1 MSRVINKAN
10 PERQHVQ
17 PLRFSE
23 SPLSEDSIPFVV
35 SIHEKY
41 KERDGREETAPN
53 GPLRGRSTSP
63 IKQQSAQRETPYVPM
78 PAPSARHSQPNP
90 AAAKSESQQ
99 ELERTLMETSREVT
113 RLALKL
119 EEAQR
124 TMEGRVQEA
133 FERGLSEGERLV
145 REGQRQEAE
154 SYAYGLAKLGQLG
167 RTLETQARHEA
178 LELALLVAKR
188 IMQKEVEISPSFL
201 VEIIKRTASQ
211 LLGRA
216 EMTIR
221 LHPEDLEVV
230 RQLAP
235 NFADNFPA
243 VALVT
248 MKSDDTLE
256 RGDCLIDTDVEQI
269 NLSLNEQLAALKRAL
284 AEDLA

>member
-1 MSRVINKAN
+1 MSRVINKSN

-17 PLRFSE
+17 ALRFSE
-23 SPLSEDSIPFVV
+23 SALDDTAIPFVV

-41 KERDGREETAPN
+41 KERDGREETSSK

-63 IKQQSAQRETPYVPM
+63 VKQQSTSSEAPYVPM
-78 PAPSARHSQPNP
+78 PAPTARSSQPVQ
-90 AAAKSESQQ
+90 AAAKSENQQ
-99 ELERTLMETSREVT
+99 ELERALLEASREVT

-119 EEAQR
+119 EEAQSAI
-124 TMEGRVQEA
+124 EGRVQEA

-154 SYAYGLAKLGQLG
+154 SYAYGLTKLGQLG

-188 IMQKEVEISPSFL
+188 IMQKEVEISPAYL

-216 EMTIR
+216 EISIR
-221 LHPEDLEVV
+221 LHPADLEVV

-235 NFADNFPA
+235 DFSDHFPA

-248 MKSDDTLE
+248 LKSDDALE

-269 NLSLNEQLAALKRAL
+269 NLSLNEQLSALKRAL
-284 AEDLA
+284 SEDLA

>member
-1 MSRVINKAN
+1 MTGVQTCALPIY
-10 PERQHVQ
+10 VQ
-17 PLRFSE
+17 PLRFAE
-23 SPLSEDSIPFVV
+23 SAQDEAAIPFVV

-41 KERDGREETAPN
+41 KERDGRQDIASN

-63 IKQQSAQRETPYVPM
+63 VKQQAAQREFNPAPM
-78 PAPSARHSQPNP
+78 PAPSVRHNQTAQAP
-90 AAAKSESQQ
+90 AKSESQQ
-99 ELERTLMETSREVT
+99 ELERALFETSREVT

-119 EEAQR
+119 EEVQSA
-124 TMEGRVQEA
+124 MEGRVQEA
-133 FERGLSEGERLV
+133 FERGLSEGERLL

-188 IMQKEVEISPSFL
+188 IMQKEVEISPAFL
-201 VEIIKRTASQ
+201 VETIKRSASQ

-221 LHPEDLEVV
+221 LHPSDLDVV
-230 RQLAP
+230 RQIAP
-235 NFADNFPA
+235 KFADNFPA